1 MLFAILLAFI
11 LAVIGRSAFAI
22 ESINDK
28 NALKMSDKGYAV
40 LDFYADW
47 CGPCK
52 MLHPVL
58 EQIEKAMPNV
68 HFYQINTDSEDSKNT
83 ASYFCPGSFG
93 IPRIML
99 LKNGSNPKLI
109 QTGYEDYEQTKKN
122 IEDAIK
128 ESK

>member
-1 MLFAILLAFI
+1 MALFT
-11 LAVIGRSAFAI
+11 RSAFAI

-28 NALKMSDKGYAV
+28 NALSMSDKGYAV

-58 EQIEKAMPNV
+58 EQIEKTMPKV
-68 HFYQINTDSEDSKNT
+68 HFYQINTDSPDSKNT

-93 IPRIML
+93 IPRLML
-99 LKNGSNPKLI
+99 SKDGGKPILI
-109 QTGYEDYEQTKKN
+109 QTGYEDYDQTKKN

-128 ESK
+128 RLK